1 MVVYDYV
8 TEDAPIRQGDI
19 FEKIPFLSFNLIVRR
34 NNIIDN
40 TEKILDEIIETG
52 QPTLIETYIDS
63 TVCILASQDCD
74 IENNFDLIFLSLEEY
89 EKHEVEN
96 YKQVDEII
104 TQTTREFYLPPIK
117 LEDDKFLGPVK
128 INFFEPIKLPSKL
141 IKNRLKDLRI
151 ASLKKPIL
159 DIFIDKLKFFFS
171 RIAMDSI
178 MFYDNSQLQQ
188 KILAD
193 WKNSEIPPE
202 IKLEKMKEIAYTLK
216 KISRENDCSEIYF
229 EEPVDTQKVER
240 IKVKILDLNLGDKVK
255 NLIQLCDKI
264 LLLNHN
270 SRDNLYIQK
279 EDYNKL
285 IRSIF
290 EEEDSI
296 QDFCLSMNIED
307 LYKKQLKMLEKNGGN
322 IHAFKAACEYFKEKK
337 NF

>member
-19 FEKIPFLSFNLIVRR
+19 FKNIPFLSFNLIVRR

-40 TEKILDEIIETG
+40 TEKIIDEIIESG

-74 IENNFDLIFLSLEEY
+74 IENDFDLIFLSLEEY
-89 EKHEVEN
+89 EKRNVEN
-96 YKQVDEII
+96 YKQIDDII

-117 LEDDKFLGPVK
+117 LDNDKFIGPVK

-151 ASLKKPIL
+151 ASLKKPIR

-188 KILAD
+188 KILED
-193 WKNSEIPPE
+193 WKNLEIPPE

-216 KISRENDCSEIYF
+216 KISRENDCSEIFF

-240 IKVKILDLNLGDKVK
+240 IKVKILDLNLGEKEK
-255 NLIQLCDKI
+255 NFIQLCDNI
-264 LLLNHN
+264 LSLDDN
-270 SRDNLYIQK
+270 SRDDLYKQK

-285 IRSIF
+285 IRDIF
-290 EEEDSI
+290 EVEDSI
-296 QDFCLSMNIED
+296 YEFCISMDNED
-307 LYKKQLKMLEKNGGN
+307 LINEKLKTLEKNGSN
-322 IHAFKAACEYFKEKK
+322 IHAFKAACEYFKEMKK
-337 NF
+337 